1 MLASENRLSTVRRL
15 LCVALVL
22 CAVICAQTVS
32 LAQVHSHQHSYQHC
46 CGLCHAG
53 PLAFV
58 PMSMGFA
65 ALQSEAVCW
74 LAVNDDIG
82 GALERLASRA
92 SLGDNSARRTRRNY
106 SSA

>member
-1 MLASENRLSTVRRL
+1 MRASENRLTAVRRL

-32 LAQVHSHQHSYQHC
+32 FAQEHSHQHSYQHC

-58 PMSMGFA
+58 TMSTGVA
-65 ALQSEAVCW
+65 ALQPEAVCW
-74 LAVNDDIG
+74 LAVADDG
-82 GALERLASRA
+82 AGALERLASVESSRA
-92 SLGDNSARRTRRNY
+92 PPA
-106 SSA
+106 